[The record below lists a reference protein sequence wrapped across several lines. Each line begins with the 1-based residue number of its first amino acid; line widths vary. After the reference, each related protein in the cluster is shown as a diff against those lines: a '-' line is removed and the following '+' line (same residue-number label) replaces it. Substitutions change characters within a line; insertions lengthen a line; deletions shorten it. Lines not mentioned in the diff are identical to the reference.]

1 MHILQPSCVCSCRF
15 KSLDFVAHTDV
26 APTCCSAHY
35 TEPEALYASQP
46 AEKGQKQKKAAARG
60 GQKGG
65 GAISKRKAS
74 SEVEALHGKI
84 GDALSLLGTML
95 D

>member
-1 MHILQPSCVCSCRF
+1 MLLEAGF
-15 KSLDFVAHTDV
+15 
-26 APTCCSAHY
+26 
-35 TEPEALYASQP
+35 TELESKRELFMGTGRKAAQ
-46 AEKGQKQKKAAARG
+46 QKKAAARG
-60 GQKGG
+60 GQKQQGG

>member
-1 MHILQPSCVCSCRF
+1 MRAQPLADVCC
-15 KSLDFVAHTDV
+15 LVAWLCCSNAQTDV
-26 APTCCSAHY
+26 ASTCCSAHY
-35 TEPEALYASQP
+35 TEPEVLYASKP
-46 AEKGQKQKKAAARG
+46 AVTAQKPKAAAAR